1 MNKILLILLIS
12 TGLSASN
19 SDPTD
24 IQLHIGATYIISSAT
39 TAYTF
44 KRTGSKKKAMLIGFG
59 AGMVVGIA
67 KELSD
72 KYPQNKD
79 MLGNIV
85 GSALGCFVVTIPL
98 R

>member
-1 MNKILLILLIS
+1 MKKILITLLIS

-19 SDPTD
+19 SNPTD
-24 IQLHIGATYIISSAT
+24 VHLHLGATYIISSAT
-39 TAYTF
+39 TAYAF
-44 KRTGSKKKAMLIGFG
+44 DKINNKKKAMLIGFG
-59 AGMVVGIA
+59 VGMAVGVA
-67 KELSD
+67 KELTD
-72 KYPQNKD
+72 RHPQNKD

>member
-1 MNKILLILLIS
+1 MEKILIILLIS

-24 IQLHIGATYIISSAT
+24 MHLHLGATYIISSAT

-44 KRTGSKKKAMLIGFG
+44 SKTKNKEKAMLIGFG
-59 AGMVVGIA
+59 VGMAVGIT
-67 KELSD
+67 KELID

-98 R
+98 P